1 MVKLPTNTENISLN
15 VFLKNGEIYVGKDIT
30 NQPLGEH
37 DRVVSFW
44 RDENT
49 VVTYPLEQVE
59 RFEFVF
65 GS

>member
-1 MVKLPTNTENISLN
+1 MVRLPTDTENITIN
-15 VFLKNGEIYVGKDIT
+15 VFLKSGDIHVGMDIT
-30 NQPLGEH
+30 NKPLGENE
-37 DRVVSFW
+37 RVVSFW
-44 RDENT
+44 SDENT